1 MNTYKVGDTVKIRKD
16 LKVGKSY
23 DDEYFYKEMKGYLGK
38 TAKITHLGSSSEFYL
53 LDIDDGDYAW
63 SSEMFEP
70 APRDLYSLKQGDIIE
85 NKNGKRK
92 VLGVCGEVI
101 FPSMLDDFKTADDC
115 NFTPDDLEDYNYK
128 LLSPQQETITVLG
141 KTYLKTDVEEKLKEL
156 EEREL

>member
-53 LDIDDGDYAW
+53 LDIDDGDYPW
-63 SSEMFEP
+63 TSKMFEP
-70 APRDLYSLKQGDIIE
+70 ILRNLYSLKQGDIIG
-85 NKNGKRK
+85 NKEDKRK
-92 VLGVCGEVI
+92 ILGVCGEVI
-101 FPSMLDDFKTADDC
+101 FPSIPNDFKTADDG
-115 NFTPDDLEDYNYK
+115 NFTADDLEAYNYK
-128 LLSPQQETITVLG
+128 LLSPQQETITILG
-141 KTYLKTDVEEKLKEL
+141 KTYLKSDVEEKLKEL

>member
-1 MNTYKVGDTVKIRKD
+1 MNTYQVGDTVKIRKD

-70 APRDLYSLKQGDIIE
+70 LRNLYSLKQGDIIE
-85 NKNGKRK
+85 NINGDKMK
-92 VLGVCGEVI
+92 VLGVCGEVKLMSEYNKFDKFI
-101 FPSMLDDFKTADDC
+101 TGFTAKELKDKGLK
-115 NFTPDDLEDYNYK
+115 PV
-128 LLSPQQETITVLG
+128 QEEEKTITVLG
-141 KTYLKTDVEEKLKEL
+141 KTYLKSDVEEKLKEL
-156 EEREL
+156 EKQI